1 MKVRSV
7 GPESGPSTSLVVIL
21 RRSPRLSAPH
31 GERAGCVR
39 CTPLSCRLAMAL
51 RGIGSWRELVHELD
65 AAPVEANLGQRAAY
79 LGSGLLAILGRAVP
93 LDRDGGSAEPGTI
106 NGGSGPRKELDHF
119 ICPATAWQYCGQSLV
134 THWLSLPRSGR

>member
-1 MKVRSV
+1 
-7 GPESGPSTSLVVIL
+7 
-21 RRSPRLSAPH
+21 
-31 GERAGCVR
+31 
-39 CTPLSCRLAMAL
+39 MAL

-79 LGSGLLAILGRAVP
+79 LGSGLIAILGRAVP